1 MEQIKKYFQKDK
13 FAKFNGIEILEIKK
27 GWAKVKMDITE
38 NHLNGVGIVHG
49 GAIFTLADMAFA
61 AAANSHENISVGI
74 NATISYM
81 NAGRGKILLAEA
93 QEVSRNPKLSSY
105 TVRITDEKDDLV
117 AIFQGMAYIKRE
129 KIDFL

>member
-1 MEQIKKYFQKDK
+1 MDKIEKYFQKDK
-13 FAKFNGIEILEIKK
+13 FAEFNGIKILEIKK
-27 GWAKVKMDITE
+27 GWAKVKMEITQ

-61 AAANSHENISVGI
+61 AAANSHGNISVGI

-105 TVRITDEKDDLV
+105 TVRITDEEDVLV
-117 AIFQGMAYIKRE
+117 AIFQGMAYIKRD
-129 KIDFL
+129 KIDSL

>member
-1 MEQIKKYFQKDK
+1 MEKIKEYFQKDR
-13 FAKFNGIEILEIKK
+13 FAEFNGIKILEIKK

-61 AAANSHENISVGI
+61 AAANSHGNISVGI
-74 NATISYM
+74 NASISYM

-93 QEVSRNPKLSSY
+93 QEVSRNPKLSAY
-105 TVRITDEKDDLV
+105 TVRITDEEDDLV
-117 AIFQGMAYIKRE
+117 AIFQGMAYIKRD
-129 KIDFL
+129 KIDSL